1 MLEKISKEEMQL
13 IEMFEDPLCAAEC
26 LFSDIE
32 NLSHEPEMQLGHIR
46 FAQIPM
52 LSFEYL
58 IDEDPNL
65 SKKENFKLKE
75 GAGNIDCFGGR
86 LFGKTHIVE
95 TVDILLSILH
105 LPNMEVGFTSTDH
118 IHIKGILEEKVIP
131 VLEKHPFFKLFNPKF
146 NRSPNYRIS
155 CNNGYVLIGI
165 NMNLQAKQPGSQ
177 FFQRHLKR
185 LYLEEASFE
194 TEEVFNKRI
203 DAVSED
209 GCVIRSAGMTNF
221 TKYSPAGR
229 RFYDL
234 KNKPW
239 VCNLPQYCV
248 GEDSLIL
255 MHDYSQKK
263 IKDIKIGDR
272 IITVTEKAPYKIVEA
287 EVLNVFDNGVKETV
301 KINNSLD
308 VTLNHKILQR
318 SANDNHARWL
328 QIKKIKDTSF
338 IYKFPTIKNIK
349 ETKTLKTI
357 TQEQIVLDK
366 KLQLRKVFDLQTT
379 AGTYVANG
387 IVVHNCNPKWDK
399 TQKEKAIKKHGGEN
413 SVSYRIFVKGEVV
426 EEGISVF
433 DMERVR
439 AHYLEDKIVKKF
451 EITKENYHNFR
462 SILIVEKP
470 ETVKEAYIMSDIGES
485 AATEIIII
493 FKIGEEYKYL
503 YNITCY
509 NLTDKQQTA
518 LFDFLIQATSA
529 TCVGIDTTDGTGRAI
544 FRNLNEKYPS
554 DNLVWCSFN
563 EKISVGYEKNESGQM
578 ILDDKGNLIL
588 KEEYVSEW
596 SISHLK
602 NLLYDGILKLP
613 VDYKLDKQLNSVIS
627 SPASAGRMIYE
638 VVGDEDHLFS
648 AFRVFAIAEWTRE
661 FSKLKPMASNKFY
674 KGGV

>member
-1 MLEKISKEEMQL
+1 MLERISKEEIDL

-58 IDEDPNL
+58 VDLDPNL
-65 SKKENFKLKE
+65 SQKENFKLKE
-75 GAGNIDCFGGR
+75 GSGNIDCFGGR

-105 LPNMEVGFTSTDH
+105 LPNTEVGFTSTDH

-131 VLEKHPFFKLFNPKF
+131 ILEKHPFFKLFTPKF

-165 NMNLQAKQPGSQ
+165 NMNLQSKQPGSQ
-177 FFQRHLKR
+177 FFQKHLKR
-185 LYLEEASFE
+185 LYIEEASFE

-239 VCNLPQYCV
+239 VCNLPQYC
-248 GEDSLIL
+248 
-255 MHDYSQKK
+255 
-263 IKDIKIGDR
+263 
-272 IITVTEKAPYKIVEA
+272 
-287 EVLNVFDNGVKETV
+287 
-301 KINNSLD
+301 
-308 VTLNHKILQR
+308 
-318 SANDNHARWL
+318 
-328 QIKKIKDTSF
+328 
-338 IYKFPTIKNIK
+338 
-349 ETKTLKTI
+349 
-357 TQEQIVLDK
+357 
-366 KLQLRKVFDLQTT
+366 
-379 AGTYVANG
+379 
-387 IVVHNCNPKWDK
+387 NPKWDK
-399 TQKEKAIKKHGGEN
+399 AQKEKAIKKHGGEN

-439 AHYLEDKIVKKF
+439 HNYLEDKIVKKF
-451 EITKENYHNFR
+451 EVTKENFVNFKNN
-462 SILIVEKP
+462 LIVERP
-470 ETVKEAYIMSDIGES
+470 ESVQESYIMADIGES
-485 AATEIIII
+485 APTEIIII
-493 FKIGEEYKYL
+493 FKVGEEYRYS
-503 YNITCY
+503 YNITVY
-509 NLTDKQQTA
+509 NLTDKQQTL
-518 LFDFLIQATSA
+518 LFEYLIQVLQAS
-529 TCVGIDTTDGTGRAI
+529 CVGIDTTDGTGRAI

-554 DNLVWCSFN
+554 ENLVWCSFN
-563 EKISVGYEKNESGQM
+563 EKLPVGYEKNENGQM
-578 ILDDKGNLIL
+578 IIDDKGSLIP

-596 SISHLK
+596 SIAHLK
-602 NLLYDGILKLP
+602 TLLYDGKLKLP
-613 VDYKLDKQLNSVIS
+613 VDYKLDKQLNSVVC

-648 AFRVFAIAEWTRE
+648 AFRVFSISEWTRE
-661 FSKLKPMASNKFY
+661 FSKLKPMSGKPFC
-674 KGGV
+674 KSGV